1 MDAHPDHILCRP
13 ALVLLT
19 ATGLVILGTLWVDPT
34 RLWLL
39 LVPVS
44 FLVTAWGAGAWVDRT
59 VGGLLQGPCLPP
71 MLNMA
76 VRIGVGVACLSLLA
90 VASAFCR
97 VFWVSGIVAM
107 PCMAFGLL
115 RLTRVGLRLLSSRVA
130 IYAGASGVVEHGDMV
145 SPGVVSQDT

>member
-44 FLVTAWGAGAWVDRT
+44 FLVTAWGAGAWVNRT
-59 VGGLLQGPCLPP
+59 VGGFLQGLCLPRFFKLP
-71 MLNMA
+71 
-76 VRIGVGVACLSLLA
+76 VRMGVGVACLSFLA
-90 VASAFCR
+90 V
-97 VFWVSGIVAM
+97 VSG
-107 PCMAFGLL
+107 
-115 RLTRVGLRLLSSRVA
+115 VGAVFCL
-130 IYAGASGVVEHGDMV
+130 
-145 SPGVVSQDT
+145 